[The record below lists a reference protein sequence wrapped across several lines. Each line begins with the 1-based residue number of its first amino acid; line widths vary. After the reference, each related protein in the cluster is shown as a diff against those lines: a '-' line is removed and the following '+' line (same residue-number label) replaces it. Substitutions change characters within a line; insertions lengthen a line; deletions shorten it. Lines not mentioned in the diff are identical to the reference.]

1 VARPIS
7 FLSDYGYEDGFAGVC
22 RAVIAGI
29 APDAKVIDVTHGI
42 APRSVAQGAAV
53 LADALPFLPPGVH
66 LAVVDPEVG
75 SGRRALAVHPRA
87 DERLLVGP
95 DNGLL
100 WPAIELL
107 GGASAAVDVSRS
119 PFRLQPVSAT
129 FHGRDVFAP
138 VSAHLSMGAE
148 LLEAGEEIDAGSL
161 TQLEPSEPAIEAGH
175 VVAHIVA
182 VDRYGNLA
190 LDLAD
195 RHLPKTGLRLGRP
208 LAVEAKDAT
217 TRAAFERAFADAP
230 PGELIAYVDSS
241 RRLALAVNRG
251 SAAEALELGPGDD
264 VTLRPLE

>member
-7 FLSDYGYEDGFAGVC
+7 FLSDYGYEDEFAGVC

-42 APRSVAQGAAV
+42 APRSVAQGATV

-75 SGRRALAVHPRA
+75 SDRRALAVRPRA
-87 DERLLVGP
+87 EGRLLVGP

-100 WPAIELL
+100 WPAIERL
-107 GGASAAVDVSRS
+107 GGAAEAVDVSRS
-119 PFRLQPVSAT
+119 RFCLEPVSAT

-138 VSAHLSMGAE
+138 VAAHLAMGAD
-148 LLEAGEEIDAGSL
+148 LAEAGEEIDPGSL
-161 TQLEPSEPAIEAGH
+161 VRLEPSEPAVEVGR
-175 VVAHIVA
+175 VVAHVVS
-182 VDRYGNLA
+182 VDRYGNLT

-195 RHLPKTGLRLGRP
+195 GRLPEAGLRLGRS
-208 LAVEAKDAT
+208 LAVEAKGAT
-217 TRAAFERAFADAP
+217 ATAPVVRAFADAP
-230 PGELIAYVDSS
+230 RGELIAYVDSS

-251 SAAEALELGPGDD
+251 SAAEALELGPGDQ